1 MPTDR
6 PRSPCATA
14 AAEHGLV
21 GPAPGPSRH
30 ATPVSRRPFRTG
42 IAFGIGLITVVGA
55 AFAQSLD
62 TAAFDPLLKAHVKD
76 GNVDYPAFQASAAF
90 RSYVEALAKP
100 AALSG
105 KSEALAYYINAYNA
119 LAIAGI
125 LEGLSPAS
133 LLGRARYFK
142 IRDWPLNGRTISLY
156 DLEHEK
162 IEPLGGPRIHFAIV
176 CASRSCPPLR
186 SEAYA
191 AARLDAQLDEQA
203 RSFINDPARNRFD
216 KATRTAHLSEIFDWY
231 DMDFR
236 VATGSTQRFI
246 ARYVADAD
254 VARDLAADEY
264 KVEWIPY
271 DWRLNGI
278 PLRQ

>member
-1 MPTDR
+1 MPS
-6 PRSPCATA
+6 PR
-14 AAEHGLV
+14 
-21 GPAPGPSRH
+21 PSRR
-30 ATPVSRRPFRTG
+30 ANPVSWWPIRTG
-42 IAFGIGLITVVGA
+42 IAFGIGLVIVVGA
-55 AFAQSLD
+55 ALAESHD
-62 TAAFDPLLKAHVKD
+62 TAAFDALLKAHVKE
-76 GNVDYPAFQASAAF
+76 GNVDYPAFQASVAF
-90 RSYVEALAKP
+90 RSYAEALGKP
-100 AALSG
+100 AGLPG
-105 KSEALAYYINAYNA
+105 KSETLAYYINAYNA

-142 IRDWPLNGRTISLY
+142 IKVWPLDGRTISLY

-162 IEPLGGPRIHFAIV
+162 IRPLGEPRIHFAIV

-236 VATGSTQRFI
+236 AATGSTQRFI
-246 ARYVADAD
+246 AGYVADAD
-254 VARDLAADEY
+254 VARDLAADRY